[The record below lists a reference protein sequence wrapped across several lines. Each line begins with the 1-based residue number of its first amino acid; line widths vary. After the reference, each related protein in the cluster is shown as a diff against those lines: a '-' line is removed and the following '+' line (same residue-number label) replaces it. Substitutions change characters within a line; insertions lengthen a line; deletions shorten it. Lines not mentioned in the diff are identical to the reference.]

1 MIWLGNFWYYG
12 IVVAEESCWL
22 TRGGH
27 SQRLGCITSLMLLN
41 HSYLIFISVSTV
53 GSTTKHVYWDINKRA
68 AVGENILH
76 LCFLNATRVHY
87 EIAKIIIK
95 KYPPLVNDIYIS
107 DEFYGKQRSMI
118 LTLIWESII
127 YFTFSAH
134 FCLQHFSWHFFYVF

>member
-1 MIWLGNFWYYG
+1 M
-12 IVVAEESCWL
+12 VAEESCWL

-118 LTLIWESII
+118 LTLI
-127 YFTFSAH
+127 
-134 FCLQHFSWHFFYVF
+134 

>member
-1 MIWLGNFWYYG
+1 MEKWSLR
-12 IVVAEESCWL
+12 SWL

-41 HSYLIFISVSTV
+41 HSSLIFISVSTV

-118 LTLIWESII
+118 LTLI
-127 YFTFSAH
+127 
-134 FCLQHFSWHFFYVF
+134 